1 MSDSI
6 LEQFPAELDDETA
19 KYLLRVGDSEAVILG
34 TMREAIRYSRKCCR
48 GGIDDGELIS
58 LCYDAMKGAARKYN
72 PKYGISFFA
81 HCKAYI
87 RGEIARHWKKRGKSD
102 EEFDDEGEAR
112 PRFAT
117 EADTLDFD
125 TIDMKERLAIV
136 WPIVE
141 KRLNEAE
148 LMVVVLR
155 YRSGF
160 SFEEIGRLRGVT
172 RQAIQRTHLQAVAK
186 IRHAIAHKKNL

>member
-1 MSDSI
+1 MNDSI

-19 KYLLRVGDSEAVILG
+19 KRHLANADPESAILG
-34 TMREAIRYSRKCCR
+34 SMREAIKYSRKCCR
-48 GGIDDGELIS
+48 GRIEDGELIS
-58 LCYDAMKGAARKYN
+58 LCYDAMRGAARKYN
-72 PKYGISFFA
+72 PKFGISFFA

-87 RGEIARHWKKRGKSD
+87 RGEIIRHRKKNGAIDPR
-102 EEFDDEGEAR
+102 EEGYIEQPKFVGE
-112 PRFAT
+112 F
-117 EADTLDFD
+117 DTLDFD
-125 TIDMKERLAIV
+125 AIDMKERLAII

-148 LMVVVLR
+148 LMVIVLR

-172 RQAIQRTHLQAVAK
+172 RQAIQRTHFQALSK
-186 IRHAIAHKKNL
+186 IKNAIAHKKDSL

>member
-6 LEQFPAELDDETA
+6 LEQFPAELDDESA
-19 KYLLRVGDSEAVILG
+19 KRHLANNDPEAAILG
-34 TMREAIRYSRKCCR
+34 SMREAIRYSRKCCR

-72 PKYGISFFA
+72 PKFGISFFA
-81 HCKAYI
+81 HCKSYI
-87 RGEIARHWKKRGKSD
+87 RGEIARHWKKRGKHD
-102 EEFDDEGEAR
+102 TEFDDEGNAV

-117 EADTLDFD
+117 EMDTLDFD
-125 TIDMKERLAIV
+125 TIDLKERLAIV

-141 KRLNEAE
+141 KRLNEPE
-148 LMVVVLR
+148 LMVIVLR

-172 RQAIQRTHLQAVAK
+172 RQAIQRTHSQALSK
-186 IRHAIAHKKNL
+186 IKNAIAHKKNL

>member
-6 LEQFPAELDDETA
+6 LEQFPAEIDDETA
-19 KYLLRVGDSEAVILG
+19 KYLLRVGDSEDAILG
-34 TMREAIRYSRKCCR
+34 SMREAIRYSRKCSR
-48 GGIDDGELIS
+48 GRIDDGELIS

-72 PKYGISFFA
+72 PKFGISFFA

-87 RGEIARHWKKRGKSD
+87 RGELTRHWKKVGSTEQLD
-102 EEFDDEGEAR
+102 EENTQ
-112 PRFAT
+112 PKFAP
-117 EADTLDFD
+117 ESDTLDFD
-125 TIDMKERLAIV
+125 TIDMKERLAII

-148 LMVVVLR
+148 LMVIVLR